1 MWPYLVKALEPFRQ
15 RGYLTTF
22 TRDSSSSP
30 ITQGK
35 MSIGPLTIIGTGD
48 TPILRV
54 LEQNPR
60 DIFIDAPLLAL
71 DRPIVYTDPTSGD
84 LQLLDW
90 HPTFAPV
97 ASGKFP
103 LQAYLAETVSLALPF
118 SLQTLDNIPF
128 PNLTLPASL
137 NPSAVISSVAAH
149 IKLAHSKGIEARWWG
164 VVSWPRRI
172 RWRMWRRLKAL
183 GADWINAD
191 ELEEV
196 AEFLR
201 GGREPRDEDEDQEGD
216 GDEDWVDV
224 GKRGS
229 KE

>member
-22 TRDSSSSP
+22 TRESNSTP
-30 ITQGK
+30 ITRGK

-54 LEQNPR
+54 LEHDPR

-71 DRPIVYTDPTSGD
+71 DRPIVYTDPGSGD
-84 LQLLDW
+84 LEMLDW

-103 LQAYLAETVSLALPF
+103 LQAYVAETAAWVVPF
-118 SLQTLDNIPF
+118 ASQTLDNIPY
-128 PNLTLPASL
+128 PTAAL
-137 NPSAVISSVAAH
+137 NPSAIMSSVAAH

-164 VVSWPRRI
+164 VVSWPRRV

-196 AEFLR
+196 AQFLR
-201 GGREPRDEDEDQEGD
+201 GDGHDHGRREG
-216 GDEDWVDV
+216 EA
-224 GKRGS
+224 GS